1 MNALKQKKARTEKIP
16 ARIIKNTFE
25 VTTIY
30 TPTVEDCPQIV
41 NVAYIY
47 GLWIQGAAWDAEN
60 KLLIEPTTSHLY
72 MKFPV
77 IKILTQRKEVG
88 ELEVIGDETFE
99 DNP

>member
-1 MNALKQKKARTEKIP
+1 M
-16 ARIIKNTFE
+16 
-25 VTTIY
+25 
-30 TPTVEDCPQIV
+30 EDCPQIV

-77 IKILTQRKEVG
+77 IKILTQRKEIG